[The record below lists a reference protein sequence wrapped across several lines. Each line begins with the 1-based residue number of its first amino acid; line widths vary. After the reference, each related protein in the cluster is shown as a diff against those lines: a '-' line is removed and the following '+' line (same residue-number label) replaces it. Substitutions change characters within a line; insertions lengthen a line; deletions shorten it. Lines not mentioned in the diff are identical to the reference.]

1 MSSFYLQFEH
11 APLPVSSDA
20 DEEIGGVL
28 GMAKFIQHDEFKH
41 MNVGFGLDEGLA
53 NPTEAF
59 TVYNGERCPWCELHR
74 ILWSLFIDQ
83 SNSFYVISPH

>member
-11 APLPVSSDA
+11 APLPVPSGA

-74 ILWSLFIDQ
+74 ILWSLYIDQ
-83 SNSFYVISPH
+83 SNSFYIISPH